1 MDYQDMQ
8 TEESEMMQPK
18 PDQPFEYQ
26 AADRPVN
33 PGTAPKQPPNNMATA
48 SLVLGILVL
57 VTFCCYYTVLP
68 LGGLSILFGLL
79 SRPEGR
85 FTTAAKAGMIMAVI
99 AMVLTV
105 LFWILLFAWIQGY
118 AAGPAVR
125 NLPVIPS
132 LPDMTPGPDNVL
144 TALWQLPVGGVR

>member
-1 MDYQDMQ
+1 MDNQDI
-8 TEESEMMQPK
+8 
-18 PDQPFEYQ
+18 
-26 AADRPVN
+26 RPE
-33 PGTAPKQPPNNMATA
+33 TTSKQPPNNMATA
-48 SLVLGILVL
+48 SLVLGILAL

-79 SRPEGR
+79 SRPEGK

-99 AMVLTV
+99 AMALTV
-105 LFWILLFAWIQGY
+105 LFWVLLFVWIQGY

-132 LPDMTPGPDNVL
+132 LPDVAPGPDNVL
-144 TALWQLPVGGVR
+144 TAFWQISAGGIR